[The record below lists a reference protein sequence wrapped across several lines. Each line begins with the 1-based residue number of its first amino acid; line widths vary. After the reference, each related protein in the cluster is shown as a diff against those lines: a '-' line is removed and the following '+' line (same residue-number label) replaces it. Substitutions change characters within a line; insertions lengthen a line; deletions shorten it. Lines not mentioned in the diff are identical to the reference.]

1 MKTKIKK
8 LIQKS
13 KALNED
19 SKKLNLKLLDF
30 LNEDQLKQMM
40 AILENEADSSLEIER
55 GAEREKSQ
63 INTTFVATADDFF
76 RTEEKKAIKDEEKNE
91 KTDSEN
97 ILKKL
102 NDV

>member
-13 KALNED
+13 KALNEN

-40 AILENEADSSLEIER
+40 AILENETDSSLKIEQE
-55 GAEREKSQ
+55 AEREKSQ
-63 INTTFVATADDFF
+63 INTTFVATVDDFF
-76 RTEEKKAIKDEEKNE
+76 KTEEKKAIKNEEQNE
-91 KTDSEN
+91 KIDSEN